1 MHSNKTEASN
11 EKKEVTSVSRSEEE
25 SVEELG
31 EPVSKV
37 LKETEADKLRFLT
50 NPTLAL
56 SGLRPRGHPSSYI
69 KIIIIII
76 KTTNGFSLKLIN
88 LQNKREE
95 YDEYLLSHE
104 LGGV

>member
-37 LKETEADKLRFLT
+37 LKETEPDKLRFLT

-69 KIIIIII
+69 K
-76 KTTNGFSLKLIN
+76 NN
-88 LQNKREE
+88 NNNNNKNNKW
-95 YDEYLLSHE
+95 
-104 LGGV
+104 V